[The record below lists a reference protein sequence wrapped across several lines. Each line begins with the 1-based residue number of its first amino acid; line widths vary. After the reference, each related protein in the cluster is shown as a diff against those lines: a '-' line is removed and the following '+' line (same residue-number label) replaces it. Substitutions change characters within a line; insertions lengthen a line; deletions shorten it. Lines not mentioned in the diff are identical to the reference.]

1 MLRQSFL
8 NKYKEKSRYGEDR
21 FSKEDEGYLLN
32 QNRPIKYN
40 FMHSLK
46 KEKTDKFIEDV
57 LSNKRLTTVLYATNA
72 DIEIKTFKK
81 INNNFIRRRDE
92 LERKLRA
99 KNEPSSVV
107 KRRSRNEAYLKMR
120 NEISNFKIN
129 KEKYRRTLTQK
140 NNKTEKKMKEDVER
154 EKKEY
159 YDDLRANFIK
169 GYRRA
174 FSRIK
179 YKLDIL
185 KMGIKEGFLQTEI
198 DYPYAFEFT
207 GHKVKLPKAK
217 LNIKNVYSRLY
228 NNTVILPKDLDNN
241 DNENN
246 KKMGRRRTF

>member
-1 MLRQSFL
+1 
-8 NKYKEKSRYGEDR
+8 
-21 FSKEDEGYLLN
+21 
-32 QNRPIKYN
+32 
-40 FMHSLK
+40 
-46 KEKTDKFIEDV
+46 
-57 LSNKRLTTVLYATNA
+57 
-72 DIEIKTFKK
+72 
-81 INNNFIRRRDE
+81 
-92 LERKLRA
+92 
-99 KNEPSSVV
+99 
-107 KRRSRNEAYLKMR
+107 MR

-159 YDDLRANFIK
+159 YDDLRTNFIK

-179 YKLDIL
+179 YKLDLL

-246 KKMGRRRTF
+246 KKMGRRRTILSKKENDENMETPIKKIRTRFRLKNALSSNHGKEFTIKINNSLFKKCLDKYSGGPETIKYL